1 MNRTLVLIAG
11 FLALVGF
18 IMSVAGD
25 LGDLYTVTTSG
36 IHVVSHTL
44 SLLWLLTVILAFAG
58 VFTGNSKDK
67 GREIT

>member
-1 MNRTLVLIAG
+1 MNKTIVLIAG
-11 FLALVGF
+11 VLALVGF
-18 IMSVAGD
+18 IVSVVGD

-67 GREIT
+67 GREIA

>member
-18 IMSVAGD
+18 IVSVVGD

-36 IHVVSHTL
+36 VHVVSHTL

-58 VFTGNSKDK
+58 VFTGDRKDK
-67 GREIT
+67 GQGVT

>member
-11 FLALVGF
+11 FLTLVGF
-18 IMSVAGD
+18 IVSVTGD

-36 IHVVSHTL
+36 IHVISHTL
-44 SLLWLLTVILAFAG
+44 SLLWLLTVMFSFAG

-67 GREIT
+67 GRETM